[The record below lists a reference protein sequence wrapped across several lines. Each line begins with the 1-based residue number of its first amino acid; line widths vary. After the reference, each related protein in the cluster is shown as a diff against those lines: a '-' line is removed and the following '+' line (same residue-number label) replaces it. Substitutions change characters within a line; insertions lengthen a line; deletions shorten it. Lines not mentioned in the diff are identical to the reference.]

1 MTELMEYVFFA
12 YVASTW
18 AMFGIIWFAQI
29 VHYPLFNKVGK
40 DSFTDYQ
47 NSNLR
52 RTVLVVI
59 PLQMIE
65 LFTALLLVWK
75 VPSGILPLQV
85 WINLILIGI
94 TWTSTVTLQVPRHST
109 LARGFDQK
117 TQNVLVSSNWI
128 RTIAWSTRGGI
139 VFWMLNTFL
148 AV

>member
-1 MTELMEYVFFA
+1 MIELMRYVFFI

-29 VHYPLFNKVGK
+29 VHYPLFSKVGT
-40 DSFTDYQ
+40 DTFTEYQ
-47 NSNLR
+47 NCNLR

-59 PLQMIE
+59 PLQMVE

-75 VPSGILPLQV
+75 VPLGILPIQA
-85 WINLILIGI
+85 WTNLVLIGI
-94 TWTSTVTLQVPRHST
+94 TWISTATLQVPRHMK

-117 TQNVLVSSNWI
+117 TQNILVYSNWI
-128 RTIAWSTRGGI
+128 RTVVWSIRGAI
-139 VFWMLNTFL
+139 VFWMLNTVL